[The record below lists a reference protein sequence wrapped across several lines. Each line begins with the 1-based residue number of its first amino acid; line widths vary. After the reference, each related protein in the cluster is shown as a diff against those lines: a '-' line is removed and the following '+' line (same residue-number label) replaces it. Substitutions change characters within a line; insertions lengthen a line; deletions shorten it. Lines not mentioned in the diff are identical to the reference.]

1 MSKIKLNVR
10 PLNLKLKYPFGI
22 SRGSIDY
29 AKNVLVAL
37 HFGDV
42 IAYGEAA
49 PSSYYGEDQNT
60 VTKFINDFIREK
72 SVEEYIA
79 NIHKLKDDLN
89 YFSSNVFRL
98 SAPAARVALEMAFWD
113 LIGKI
118 NNKSL
123 YQFFFQDDDPFV
135 VNGNNFKH
143 LPQTSYTIGLDNL
156 LVIEQKVKEA
166 LSLGYKI
173 LKVKLG
179 HGYDQDLNILKKIN
193 ETIKNHSCVLR
204 VDVNGGWDLDTTE
217 RMLDVLPSYKV
228 ELLEQP
234 LPKGSIRLLSDIS
247 KKSSIPIFVD
257 EDCMVSKDVEALAGK
272 VHGINIKLM
281 KSGSVIEAL
290 NMINLAKSYNL
301 KIMLGCM
308 IESSCAISAAVSLSP
323 FADYIDLDG
332 HLLLESDPFSGL
344 SFQNNKII
352 PSFEPGLG
360 VDLSLVN

>member
-22 SRGSIDY
+22 SRGSISY
-29 AKNVLVAL
+29 AKNILVTL
-37 HFGDV
+37 YFGDV
-42 IAYGEAA
+42 LAYGEAA

-60 VTKFINDFIREK
+60 VTKFVNDFIRDK
-72 SVEEYIA
+72 SVEEYIT

-98 SAPAARVALEMAFWD
+98 SAPSARAALEMAFWD
-113 LIGKI
+113 LVGKI

-123 YQFFFQDDDPFV
+123 YQYFFQDDDPFISK
-135 VNGNNFKH
+135 GNEFDH
-143 LPQTSYTIGLDNL
+143 LSQTSYTIGLDSL

-166 LSLGYKI
+166 LSYGYKI

-179 HGYDQDLNILKKIN
+179 YGYEEDLNILKKIN
-193 ETIKNHSCVLR
+193 EMVKEKSCVLR
-204 VDVNGGWDLDTTE
+204 VDANGGWDLETTNK
-217 RMLDVLPSYKV
+217 MLDVLPLYNV

-234 LPKGSIRLLSDIS
+234 LPKGSVKLLSDVY

-257 EDCMVSKDVEALAGK
+257 EDCMVSRDVESLAGK

-281 KSGSVIEAL
+281 KSGSIIEAL
-290 NMINLAKSYNL
+290 NMINLARSYNL
-301 KIMLGCM
+301 KVMLGCM

-323 FADYIDLDG
+323 MADYIDLDG
-332 HLLLESDPFSGL
+332 HLLLEQDPFSGL
-344 SFQNNKII
+344 SFENNKII
-352 PSFEPGLG
+352 PSFQPGLG
-360 VDLSLVN
+360 VDLTLSN

>member
-1 MSKIKLNVR
+1 MSRIKLNIR
-10 PLNLKLKYPFGI
+10 PLNLKLKHPFGI
-22 SRGSIDY
+22 SRGSISY
-29 AKNVLVAL
+29 AKNVLITL

-42 IAYGEAA
+42 VAYGEAA
-49 PSSYYGEDQNT
+49 PSLYYGEDQNT
-60 VTKFINDFIREK
+60 VIKFVNDFIREK

-79 NIHKLKDDLN
+79 NIHKLKDDLSH
-89 YFSSNVFRL
+89 FSSNVFRL
-98 SAPAARVALEMAFWD
+98 SAPAARAALEMAFWD

-135 VNGNNFKH
+135 VNGNNFKYLH
-143 LPQTSYTIGLDNL
+143 QTSYTIGLDNL
-156 LVIEQKVKEA
+156 LVIERKVKEA
-166 LSLGYKI
+166 LSSGYKI

-179 HGYDQDLNILKKIN
+179 EGYEEDLNILKTIN
-193 ETIKNHSCVLR
+193 EIIKNDTCILR
-204 VDVNGGWDLDTTE
+204 VDVNGGWDLETTE
-217 RMLDVLPSYKV
+217 RMLDILPKYKV

-234 LPKGSIRLLSDIS
+234 LPKGSVKLLSAIY
-247 KKSSIPIFVD
+247 KKSPIPIFVD
-257 EDCMVSKDVEALAGK
+257 EDCMVSRDVESLAGK

-323 FADYIDLDG
+323 MVDYVDLDG
-332 HLLLESDPFSGL
+332 HLLIENDPFSGL

-360 VDLSLVN
+360 VDLCYVS

>member
-10 PLNLKLKYPFGI
+10 PLNLKLKHPFGI
-22 SRGSIDY
+22 SRGSISY
-29 AKNVLVAL
+29 AKNILVAL
-37 HFGDV
+37 HFGEIV
-42 IAYGEAA
+42 AYGEAA

-60 VTKFINDFIREK
+60 VTKFVNDFIRSK
-72 SVEEYIA
+72 SVEEYIT

-89 YFSSNVFRL
+89 YFSSNIFRL
-98 SAPAARVALEMAFWD
+98 SAPSARAAIEMAFWD
-113 LIGKI
+113 LIGKT

-123 YQFFFQDDDPFV
+123 YQFFFHNDPFIAH
-135 VNGNNFKH
+135 GNDFKH
-143 LPQTSYTIGLDNL
+143 LPQTSYTIGLDSL
-156 LVIEQKVKEA
+156 LVIEEKVKEA
-166 LSLGYKI
+166 LSAGYKI

-179 HGYDQDLNILKKIN
+179 YGYEQDLNILKKVN
-193 ETIKNHSCVLR
+193 EAVKDYSCVLR
-204 VDVNGGWDLDTTE
+204 VDVNGGWDLETTE
-217 RMLDVLPSYKV
+217 RMLDILPSYKV

-234 LPKGSIRLLSDIS
+234 LAKGNIKSLSSIFR
-247 KKSSIPIFVD
+247 KSPIPIFID
-257 EDCMVSKDVEALAGK
+257 EDCMISNDVEAAAGK

-281 KSGSVIEAL
+281 KSGSIIEAL

-332 HLLLESDPFSGL
+332 HLLLENDPFSGL

-360 VDLSLVN
+360 VDLCLTN

>member
-22 SRGSIDY
+22 SRGSITY
-29 AKNVLVAL
+29 AKNILVTL
-37 HFGDV
+37 NFGDLV
-42 IAYGEAA
+42 AYGEAA
-49 PSSYYGEDQNT
+49 PSAYYGEDQHT
-60 VTKFINDFIREK
+60 VTKFVNDFIREK
-72 SVEEYIA
+72 SVEWYIA

-98 SAPAARVALEMAFWD
+98 SAPSARVALEMAFWD

-123 YQFFFQDDDPFV
+123 YQYFFQDDDPFIE
-135 VNGNNFKH
+135 NGNGFKH
-143 LPQTSYTIGLDNL
+143 ISQTSYTIGLDDL
-156 LVIEQKVKEA
+156 LVVEQKVKEA

-173 LKVKLG
+173 LKIKLG
-179 HGYDQDLNILKKIN
+179 YGYEEDVNILKKIN
-193 ETIKNHSCVLR
+193 EIIKNYPCVLR
-204 VDVNGGWDLDTTE
+204 VDVNGGWDLETTE
-217 RMLDVLPSYKV
+217 KMLDVLPSYRV

-234 LPKGSIRLLSDIS
+234 LPKGSVKLLSTIS
-247 KKSSIPIFVD
+247 NKSPVPIFVD
-257 EDCMVSKDVEALAGK
+257 EDCMVSRDIESLAGK
-272 VHGINIKLM
+272 VKGVNIKLM
-281 KSGSVIEAL
+281 KSGSIIEAL

-323 FADYIDLDG
+323 MADYIDLDG
-332 HLLLESDPFSGL
+332 HLLLENDPFSGL

-360 VDLSLVN
+360 VDLALSN